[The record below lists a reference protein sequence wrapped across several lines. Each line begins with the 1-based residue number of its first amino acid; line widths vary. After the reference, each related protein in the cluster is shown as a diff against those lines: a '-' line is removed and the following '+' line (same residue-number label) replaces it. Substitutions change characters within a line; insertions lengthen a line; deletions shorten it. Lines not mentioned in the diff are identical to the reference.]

1 MKLDFFP
8 FSEVK
13 QLSKR
18 DITFQ
23 EHPELFKDFLSFP
36 FEKGSFKHKIEER
49 RKFPIDRSLLV
60 EVIKEQ
66 YESAGVS
73 NVPVQQIESLA
84 DENTF
89 TVVTA
94 HQPSLLTGPLY
105 FIYKIISVIN
115 LAEKLSEEH
124 DEKVVPVFIIG
135 SEDHDF
141 EEVNHLSLFGNKIE
155 WQSNQGGAV
164 GRMTTDGINEALEK
178 VYDILGSSE
187 YAEELRQL
195 ILKSFDNV
203 TAYNTAV
210 YRMVHSLF
218 NEFDLVILLT
228 DNKKLKSTFIPYIKK
243 EIFERPSQELIVAS
257 QEALGDLHMKSQAH
271 AREINFFYLQVG
283 RRDRI
288 EFEDDIYKVLDTDI
302 QFSKSELEAEIDNF
316 PERFSPNVVM
326 RPIYQETI
334 LPNLAYLGGGGEIA
348 YWTERKTQFEAFNV
362 SFPILIRRNSVLWI
376 DKGALKQMNKYNIS
390 MESLFH
396 TDEEWVQNYVKLH
409 AGVELEFSQEF
420 DAFNQAFDLLAEK
433 AKDIDAN
440 LAKSIKGTQ
449 VKQFKS
455 FEQLTSRLLRTEKD
469 RLETDVNK
477 IRKLH
482 DKLFPSGSLQE
493 RKDNFIPFYL
503 KHGKNFLQILKENLD
518 PFNDKFIVISEE

>member
-1 MKLDFFP
+1 MKLDLFP
-8 FSEVK
+8 FSAVN

-36 FEKGSFKHKIEER
+36 FTLDAFESKIED
-49 RKFPIDRSLLV
+49 RKRFPINRSLLT
-60 EVIKEQ
+60 EVIREQ
-66 YESAGVS
+66 YKNAGIE
-73 NVPVQQIESLA
+73 NVPQNSINELEN
-84 DENTF
+84 ENTF

-115 LAEKLSEEH
+115 LAEKLSR
-124 DEKVVPVFIIG
+124 KYKQTIIPIFIIG

-155 WQSNQGGAV
+155 WESNQGGAV
-164 GRMTTDGINEALEK
+164 GRMSTDGIDPVLTK

-187 YAEELRQL
+187 YAEELKKL
-195 ILKSFDNV
+195 FSSSFANV
-203 TAYNTAV
+203 SQYNTAV

-218 NEFDLVILLT
+218 QDYNLVILLT
-228 DNKKLKSTFIPYIKK
+228 DNAKLKSTFIPHIKK
-243 EIFERPSQELIVAS
+243 EIFERPSQDLIVKS
-257 QEALGDLHMKSQAH
+257 QDELHELHLKSQAH
-271 AREINFFYLQVG
+271 AREINFFYLQEG

-288 EFEDDIYKVLDTDI
+288 EFENGIYKVLDTNV
-302 QFSKSELEAEIDNF
+302 QFTKVELEAEIDQF

-348 YWTERKTQFEAFNV
+348 YWTERKSQFEAFDV
-362 SFPILIRRNSVLWI
+362 SFPILVRRNSVLWI
-376 DKGALKQMNKYNIS
+376 DKGSAKQLAKYHIS
-390 MESLFH
+390 MDELFN
-396 TDEEWVQNYVKLH
+396 TDEEWVQNYVKLN
-409 AGVELEFSQEF
+409 AGAELEFSQEF
-420 DAFNQAFDLLAEK
+420 ESFNKAFDLLAEK
-433 AKDIDAN
+433 AKDIDPT

-469 RLETDVNK
+469 RMETDVNK

-482 DKLFPSGSLQE
+482 DKLFPAGSLQE

-503 KHGKNFLQILKENLD
+503 KHGKNFIAVLKEYLD
-518 PFNDKFIVISEE
+518 PFNDQFIVISED